1 MLKFTDKNIKSFSAA
16 KCSGFLKFILIIAQ
30 ANIIY
35 YGRIEY
41 LPLVGGAIMI

>member
-41 LPLVGGAIMI
+41 LPLLGAIMI